1 MKDNEIKECV
11 EELES
16 INKWLEDGTS
26 NESKRLPE
34 FIRKFANVEK
44 TISFLQLYLTIAGM
58 EGMPKEKTKIQDNRN
73 YEYWEDKG
81 FNLARQECILAL
93 RIHFPNNTTLTRD

>member
-1 MKDNEIKECV
+1 MNDEEVREAVEYYQNSIALGNQGHIKTLV
-11 EELES
+11 TL
-16 INKWLEDGTS
+16 
-26 NESKRLPE
+26 
-34 FIRKFANVEK
+34 A
-44 TISFLQLYLTIAGM
+44 QLYLAIAGM

-93 RIHFPNNTTLTRD
+93 RIFFPNNTTLTRD